1 MRSRPMRLAFL
12 VEDSEHVGLALDGIF
27 ADCYRRW
34 GGRFSLVVPCV
45 DRQIKESYWRWL
57 EAFDPDVIYSY
68 VELPDTEI
76 LKLHERLGPSAI
88 EFHKHH
94 GEPRLDVFGFKPEY
108 RMAPLSSLSTIFQL
122 ARHGRHGEPL
132 TPLSL
137 IDCWHTSEP
146 SRFLSDNF
154 GTYRSSYA
162 TGIYPADARGAAEPL
177 TIVSPEHLADRH
189 YAVPTTLR
197 AIPDEQVA
205 FRALAEQRATS
216 LARTSIIFATKPEVS
231 KPGWSDSFNLV
242 IGDSLDDR
250 LLFWN
255 ARLLIPSWLDRDLCC
270 LRISTAQLDDEEFF
284 STLVLYLN
292 RHIDV
297 NNGAGGQ
304 AQLTIR
310 SASLMAA
317 ELEMVAARLRAARAW
332 SWIRVEP
339 VADADVMIPS
349 AGEIEKSPASGGLWL
364 GAHGDWTELEWQ
376 EPKIQPAP
384 SAPDHL
390 SDVPPRQQ
398 FGGGVWANDFLIEAD
413 HPGPRLGTT
422 NYWCLPRRWR
432 MAEAFKASFAR
443 PAPGPIWAGR
453 ASREGFLTL
462 FQSSQYALDDIAVPS
477 CAEAIRYALARDG
490 RWATTPGHKGAPVPA
505 SRSLQMGA
513 SNEARYLKGVV
524 GLAGDFGKA
533 VDFLL
538 HPFLRGLFSQLGG
551 TPSLPLDKVA
561 PTVQRLQRQ
570 FPATVPFNLAD
581 ESDTAALG
589 RLIVKASQD
598 LKSPSSFLRYGDLVE
613 RWRAHR
619 TEFWTKFGK
628 PQNNDPAVDWEAH
641 EMASLDTCL
650 AEMRSRNMLFQGHQW
665 TCAECHHRNWVD
677 FSGLAPVLS
686 CAICRHAFD
695 APISFEWLFRAN
707 EFLIEALRDHS
718 VLSLLWA
725 IGALRYDARFSF
737 LTTGPSWF
745 WFNDPDGPPEA
756 EADLLLVIDGRSVVC
771 EVKSSW
777 TGVRSSDLE
786 KLAALAKRLAADVA
800 VLAVM
805 DIGEKKGEKIA
816 ATRVTLA
823 AVGIEFKVITLSTH
837 PLDDDPYLA

>member
-1 MRSRPMRLAFL
+1 MGAGSRGAVLLGRMRSRPMRLAFL
-12 VEDSEHVGLALDGIF
+12 VEEGEHADLALDGIF

-68 VELPDTEI
+68 VALPDAEI
-76 LKLHERLGPSAI
+76 LELHERLGPSAL
-88 EFHKHH
+88 EFHNHH

-108 RMAPLSSLSTIFQL
+108 RIAPLLSLSTIFKL
-122 ARHGRHGEPL
+122 AHHGRYGEPL
-132 TPLSL
+132 KPLSL

-146 SRFLSDNF
+146 SRFLGDNF
-154 GTYRSSYA
+154 GTYRSSYT

-177 TIVSPEHLADRH
+177 TIVSPEHLADRR
-189 YAVPTTLR
+189 YAVPTTLS
-197 AIPDEQVA
+197 AIPDEQAA

-242 IGDSLDDR
+242 VGDSFDDR

-270 LRISTAQLDDEEFF
+270 LRVNAAQLDDEQFF

-304 AQLTIR
+304 SQLTIR
-310 SASLMAA
+310 SASMPAA
-317 ELEMVAARLRAARAW
+317 ELEAIAERLRSAHAW

-339 VADADVMIPS
+339 VVNADVMIPS
-349 AGEIEKSPASGGLWL
+349 AAEIERSPANGGLWL
-364 GAHGDWTELEWQ
+364 GAYADWTELDWQ
-376 EPKIQPAP
+376 EPKVQPVP
-384 SAPDHL
+384 SVPDHL

-398 FGGGVWANDFLIEAD
+398 FGGGVWATDFLIEAD

-432 MAEAFKASFAR
+432 MADAFKTNFSR
-443 PAPGPIWAGR
+443 SAPGPIWAGR
-453 ASREGFLTL
+453 ASKEGFLTL
-462 FQSSQYALDDIAVPS
+462 FQSAQCALVDIAIPS

-490 RWATTPGHKGAPVPA
+490 RWAGTPGHKGPPVPP

-524 GLAGDFGKA
+524 GLAGDFDKA
-533 VDFLL
+533 VGFLL
-538 HPFLRGLFSQLGG
+538 HPFLRGLFSRLGG

-570 FPATVPFNLAD
+570 FPATTPFDLAD
-581 ESDTAALG
+581 ESDAAALG

-613 RWRAHR
+613 RWREHR
-619 TEFWTKFGK
+619 AAFWTKFGK
-628 PQNNDPAVDWEAH
+628 PENNDPAFDWDAH

-650 AEMRSRNMLFQGHQW
+650 AEMRSS
-665 TCAECHHRNWVD
+665 T
-677 FSGLAPVLS
+677 AP
-686 CAICRHAFD
+686 
-695 APISFEWLFRAN
+695 P
-707 EFLIEALRDHS
+707 
-718 VLSLLWA
+718 
-725 IGALRYDARFSF
+725 
-737 LTTGPSWF
+737 
-745 WFNDPDGPPEA
+745 
-756 EADLLLVIDGRSVVC
+756 
-771 EVKSSW
+771 
-777 TGVRSSDLE
+777 
-786 KLAALAKRLAADVA
+786 
-800 VLAVM
+800 
-805 DIGEKKGEKIA
+805 IA
-816 ATRVTLA
+816 AMSSKA
-823 AVGIEFKVITLSTH
+823 CS
-837 PLDDDPYLA
+837 